1 MCITQLH
8 DEISEMGSKM
18 KIKEMENLKLKEEN
32 KKLARHFM
40 QKKTEEQ
47 GPRLLLKVRMHAL

>member
-1 MCITQLH
+1 
-8 DEISEMGSKM
+8 MGSKM

-47 GPRLLLKVRMHAL
+47 GPRLLLKVWMHAL